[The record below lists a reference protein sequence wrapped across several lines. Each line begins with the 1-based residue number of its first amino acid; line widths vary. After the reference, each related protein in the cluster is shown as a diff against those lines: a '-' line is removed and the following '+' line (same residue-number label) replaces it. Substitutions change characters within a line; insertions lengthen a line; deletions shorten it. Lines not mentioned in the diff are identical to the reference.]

1 MLLSCMVGRRRAQ
14 VVGEMATLEA
24 ALEACIVAGCS
35 GVGCSGGYGRV
46 VRVTAARG
54 VARWRAQA
62 LA

>member
-24 ALEACIVAGCS
+24 ALEDCCGA
-35 GVGCSGGYGRV
+35 GCSGGYGRV